1 MHRTLFTAL
10 EIFYQLLEVDQETC
24 GIITIHICGWETA
37 NFVKL
42 SSFSFTRR
50 AQGHGHSRIEVCGVR
65 FVHIFFIYNNLLM
78 DRLYSHYINLP
89 AYLKLM
95 NIDITRILNVRDNNL
110 IYYYTFHLRL
120 VLDSKVLRM
129 K

>member
-1 MHRTLFTAL
+1 
-10 EIFYQLLEVDQETC
+10 
-24 GIITIHICGWETA
+24 
-37 NFVKL
+37 
-42 SSFSFTRR
+42 
-50 AQGHGHSRIEVCGVR
+50 
-65 FVHIFFIYNNLLM
+65 M
-78 DRLYSHYINLP
+78 DRVYSHYINLP